1 LTQVN
6 EAAAPSLYRYPGR
19 SLGLMAMLFKNRADA
34 GRKLAKHLLAYR
46 SLVPIV
52 LALPRGGVPVGFE
65 IATALGAPLDIIFVR
80 KISVPF
86 QPELALGAIVDGD
99 HPETFINE
107 RLKEELEI
115 PDAYI
120 QEESDRQLVEIER
133 RRELYLEG
141 RPSLPLSGRPV
152 IVVDDGIAT
161 GATMRAALRAIR
173 RQHPSSIALA
183 LPVAAADALEA
194 LRSEVDDIV
203 CLFAPTEFGGVGQ
216 FYRNFQQVD
225 DEAVITLLRNRSQAQ
240 TLLQHSSTLPDQA

>member
-1 LTQVN
+1 
-6 EAAAPSLYRYPGR
+6 
-19 SLGLMAMLFKNRADA
+19 MLFRNRAEA
-34 GRKLAKHLLAYR
+34 GRKLAKRLLAYR

-65 IATALGAPLDIIFVR
+65 IATALGAPLDVIFVR
-80 KISVPF
+80 KIGVPS

-99 HPETFINE
+99 HPEIFINE
-107 RLKEELEI
+107 RLKDELEI

-120 QEESDRQLVEIER
+120 REESDRQLVEIER

-161 GATMRAALRAIR
+161 GATMRAALLAIR

-183 LPVAAADALEA
+183 VPVAAADALET
-194 LRSEVDDIV
+194 LRSEVDDVI
-203 CLFAPTEFGGVGQ
+203 CLSTPTSLGGVGQ

-225 DEAVITLLRNRSQAQ
+225 DETVITLLRNRSQAQ
-240 TLLQHSSTLPDQA
+240 TLLQHSSAPPDGV